1 MGHAYAYLGRQIFAA
16 FLADVLHTQR
26 QCANRKFSR
35 DIYKMPM
42 AAADV
47 MPPATSWEGLKRQAD
62 AAFNKGEYIQAVT
75 FYGRAIDTAFKNKT
89 EDSAC
94 AKLFANRALTYQRAG
109 EHTND
114 LSWCCS

>member
-1 MGHAYAYLGRQIFAA
+1 MHMPIWAA
-16 FLADVLHTQR
+16 
-26 QCANRKFSR
+26 KFSLHFWRTFYTLR
-35 DIYKMPM
+35 DNVQTGNLAGIYKMPM

-75 FYGRAIDTAFKNKT
+75 FYGKAIDTAFKNKT